1 MQVYLKTFAA
11 WRTARQATAIA
22 SSLVIDSLDAENS
35 SVTVDGTEIG
45 NGNTGDWIIV
55 NGMVYQLSAVKPQ
68 TDRTVLTLSNLIDSF
83 SRPLELPETIPAGQT
98 IGGFIKDVITSNWIQ
113 SDDPLFAIP
122 YLTVVSDDATPLELP
137 ELDKSGL
144 YVLSDYIRLVRRTHR
159 VTVTF
164 SPTESGILCRI
175 RNEPEVYRQI
185 TFNDGRSQIYNVSYS
200 RSGQSKLT
208 VLHDVDTGEKDGAG
222 EKITVRE
229 RSTWYLAEDGS
240 ISDTPPAR
248 RAHGSWGTL
257 VVSGS
262 NDVETKVA
270 ETFAKNKS
278 THKVEF
284 YSELD
289 LPVGADCLFRVYGD
303 NLRSQIS
310 YKAIQNGDSRWFY
323 RSGEL
328 AVTATD
334 KLRGVLK

>member
-11 WRTARQATAIA
+11 WRTVRQATAL
-22 SSLVIDSLDAENS
+22 SSNLVIDSLDAENG

-55 NGMVYQLSAVKPQ
+55 DGMVYQLSAVKPQ
-68 TDRTVLTLSNLIDSF
+68 TDRTVLTLTNLIDSF
-83 SRPLELPETIPAGQT
+83 SRPLELPETIPEGQT
-98 IGGFIKDVITSNWIQ
+98 IGGFIKAAITENWIL
-113 SDDPLFAIP
+113 SDDPVYAIP
-122 YLTVVSDDATPLELP
+122 YMTVISDDTTPLELP
-137 ELDKSGL
+137 ELDNSGL
-144 YVLSDYIRLVRRTHR
+144 YTLSDYIRLVRRTHR

-164 SPTESGILCRI
+164 APNESGILCRI
-175 RNEPEVYRQI
+175 QKAPEVYRQVA
-185 TFNDGRSQIYNVSYS
+185 FDDGRSQIHNVSYS
-200 RSGQSKLT
+200 RAGQSKLT
-208 VLHDVDTGEKDGAG
+208 VLHDVDTGEKDESG

-257 VVSGS
+257 VVSGN
-262 NDVETKVA
+262 NDVEAKVA
-270 ETFAKNKS
+270 EAFAKNKS

-303 NLRSQIS
+303 NLLSQIS
-310 YKAIQNGDSRWFY
+310 YKSLQHGDSRWFY

-328 AVTATD
+328 AVTATE
-334 KLRGVLK
+334 KLKGVRK

>member
-22 SSLVIDSLDAENS
+22 SNLVIDSLDAENS

-83 SRPLELPETIPAGQT
+83 SRPLELPETIPEGQT
-98 IGGFIKDVITSNWIQ
+98 IGGFIKAAITDNWIL

-122 YLTVVSDDATPLELP
+122 YLTVVSDDATPFELP

-144 YVLSDYIRLVRRTHR
+144 YVLSDYIRLMRRAHR

-164 SPTESGILCRI
+164 ASTESGILCRI
-175 RNEPEVYRQI
+175 RTEPEVYRQV
-185 TFNDGRSQIYNVSYS
+185 TFNDGRSQIHNVSYS

-208 VLHDVDTGEKDGAG
+208 VLHDVDTGEKDDAG